1 MNRQQRRALARQKNN
16 GVTYADQLAYK
27 RMAEA
32 EIQKLARDKTVEV
45 EANIRTQEMMWLMI
59 CSIADAYGFGPKRM
73 TPFFASLDSNAA
85 ELNRMKQ
92 ENGDEYAYE
101 KLRRRAEQVSGIQIE
116 YLYEKELEDYRREKG
131 QL

>member
-1 MNRQQRRALARQKNN
+1 MNRQQRRALARQKTN

-32 EIQKLARDKTVEV
+32 EIQKLARDKTVEA

-73 TPFFASLDSNAA
+73 MPFFTSLDSNAA
-85 ELNRMKQ
+85 ELNRMKR

>member
-1 MNRQQRRALARQKNN
+1 MRR
-16 GVTYADQLAYK
+16 
-27 RMAEA
+27 
-32 EIQKLARDKTVEV
+32 
-45 EANIRTQEMMWLMI
+45 
-59 CSIADAYGFGPKRM
+59 
-73 TPFFASLDSNAA
+73 
-85 ELNRMKQ
+85 